1 MSFDHDP
8 CLCLNLSEMNFYVFS
23 GIGQDNFSNVM
34 TQELPLL
41 LFHKVIGS
49 SHCGSGGDKPD

>member
-8 CLCLNLSEMNFYVFS
+8 FLCLNLSEMNFYVFS

-34 TQELPLL
+34 TQELPLM
-41 LFHKVIGS
+41 LFHKVT
-49 SHCGSGGDKPD
+49 DREFPLWLRR